1 MIRKSVA
8 LFGNRTQA
16 EPAQQRLVQAGFD
29 AEIAGEVTL
38 QKLWFVS
45 RRSAGVT
52 LEVAVA
58 QFEAAERKLLDW
70 DAVDGSLR
78 EAIRCPQCKSL
89 RVEYPQFT
97 RRSLLTN
104 LVMGLAAGIGL
115 VEKDYYC
122 EDCHYTWPKEGYQP
136 RRVRRHMAPS
146 YFIEDVEEK

>member
-1 MIRKSVA
+1 MPVA

-16 EPAQQRLVQAGFD
+16 EPAQQRLVQAGFA
-29 AEIAGEVTL
+29 AEIVGEVPL

-52 LEVAVA
+52 LEVAAA

-78 EAIRCPQCKSL
+78 DAIRCPQCKSL

-122 EDCHYTWPKEGYQP
+122 EDCHFTWPKEGNQP
-136 RRVRRHMAPS
+136 RRVRRHMPPY